1 MSGFPKLISFLGV
14 INDVGNFHDC
24 QYLKY
29 LPNIEFAWEHQ
40 AGFLGDYS
48 PRDES
53 SRLGRSRKS
62 INHQERIFRIF
73 GLQARW
79 QWVQDCWQG
88 WIFTQI
94 HSHKYAYTNAFT
106 QIHVHKYKYTRKL
119 IVNMYDECVKFA
131 TIGWLESKLTN
142 CISCQSW
149 YWIMNKMQKVWKLI
163 K

>member
-1 MSGFPKLISFLGV
+1 MRQRQRVQSLWDLLFFCSNFKLRDDSHGSQLEARPQEIQLMMSGFPKQISFFGV

-40 AGFLGDYS
+40 AGFLGDLS
-48 PRDES
+48 RDES

-94 HSHKYAYTNAFT
+94 HSHKYAYTNTLT
-106 QIHVHKYKYTRKL
+106 QIQIHKKIDCHY
-119 IVNMYDECVKFA
+119 VC
-131 TIGWLESKLTN
+131 
-142 CISCQSW
+142 
-149 YWIMNKMQKVWKLI
+149 
-163 K
+163 